1 MTSSPT
7 RFMMR
12 SIFATSTL
20 NKSDDG
26 LPKALGGLP
35 GPARETPS
43 PTSCGSPPLP
53 CETPRV
59 LAATCF
65 NTTRDVTPGTRRRA
79 TKLLRFS
86 LRRKVDNPAR

>member
-1 MTSSPT
+1 
-7 RFMMR
+7 MR

-65 NTTRDVTPGTRRRA
+65 NTTRDVTPGTRAARRSSFA
-79 TKLLRFS
+79 CICLPLTLG
-86 LRRKVDNPAR
+86 